1 MSQDVLDSG
10 SPRKYYRYC
19 VIQKNMMNLINGVLR
34 EKELTYNLWKIKLN
48 RVDGFSLGF
57 LVSKYSSG
65 NNAKKTLFMRK
76 FL

>member
-10 SPRKYYRYC
+10 SPRNRHC
-19 VIQKNMMNLINGVLR
+19 IIQQNTMNLINGVLR

-48 RVDGFSLGF
+48 RVDGFSLVF
-57 LVSKYSSG
+57 LLQKYSSS
-65 NNAKKTLFMRK
+65 NNVKKTLFMRK